1 MGKQLDPNHL
11 ALMTAAANTRDE
23 IREVIKTLDNYEG
36 IGVSPFG
43 VMILKKDLGQICD
56 KLRLVLKGRIQ

>member
-23 IREVIKTLDNYEG
+23 IREIIKTLDNYEG
-36 IGVSPFG
+36 LGIGPFG
-43 VMILKKDLGQICD
+43 VKVLKTDLGQICD
-56 KLRLVLKGRIQ
+56 KLRLVLKGRL